1 MEDTMER
8 YADELKERWGQLED
22 TDKLA
27 IGGAGILTLAGVV
40 ISLFTRS
47 AVPFLGGAAGGAL
60 LVGARIITKQDAKP
74 QQQQE
79 SQPVRPSKAAQND
92 RLGAPAVSMQYAGPV
107 QTFNGLVSEEEARNF
122 PLMHRIPEADIRTDP
137 LNESIAPTPDA
148 PHAAQSVTDFW

>member
-1 MEDTMER
+1 MEDTAER
-8 YADELKERWGQLED
+8 YVNELKEKWGQLED
-22 TDKLA
+22 TDKLV

-40 ISLFTRS
+40 VAVFTRS

-60 LVGARIITKQDAKP
+60 LVGARIITKQEQAKP
-74 QQQQE
+74 QQQQV
-79 SQPVRPSKAAQND
+79 PVQPSKAVQND

-122 PLMHRIPEADIRTDP
+122 PVMHRIPEADLRTDP

-148 PHAAQSVTDFW
+148 PHAAQSVTDIW